1 LEEEKVI
8 SLAEKII
15 QMDLKRD
22 ELYEELIVLSGNRAS
37 EILRTVQNR

>member
-1 LEEEKVI
+1 MEEEKVI

-37 EILRTVQNR
+37 EILRTIQNR

>member
-15 QMDLKRD
+15 QMDMKRD

>member
-1 LEEEKVI
+1 MEEEKVI